1 MADTMNLS
9 VGTLFASAVLPRLPP
24 TGRHFIYFLVL
35 GMISN
40 HLVLSMPLA
49 QRQPIRAR
57 ELVVRVI
64 KVALPPLG
72 LVIAVLGSMLRS
84 LPSIL
89 DSSVNR
95 VIDYMVGGARSLS
108 GSGKLSMNGTTGA
121 VSVDP
126 G

>member
-9 VGTLFASAVLPRLPP
+9 VGTLFASAVLPRLLP

-35 GMISN
+35 GMIFYD
-40 HLVLSMPLA
+40 LVLSMPLA

-84 LPSIL
+84 LPSPS

-95 VIDYMVGGARSLS
+95 VTDYMAGGARSR
-108 GSGKLSMNGTTGA
+108 A
-121 VSVDP
+121 IA
-126 G
+126 

>member
-9 VGTLFASAVLPRLPP
+9 VGTLFASAVLPRLLL
-24 TGRHFIYFLVL
+24 TGRYFIYFLVL
-35 GMISN
+35 GMIFN
-40 HLVLSMPLA
+40 DLVLSMPLA

-57 ELVVRVI
+57 ELVVRLV

-95 VIDYMVGGARSLS
+95 VIDCMVGGARSLS
-108 GSGKLSMNGTTGA
+108 GSGKLSTNGTTGA
-121 VSVDP
+121 VSVEP

>member
-9 VGTLFASAVLPRLPP
+9 VGTLFASAVLPRLLP

-35 GMISN
+35 GMIFYD
-40 HLVLSMPLA
+40 LVLSMPLA

-57 ELVVRVI
+57 ELVVRLS

-84 LPSIL
+84 LPSPS

-95 VIDYMVGGARSLS
+95 VTDYMAGGVRSIS
-108 GSGKLSMNGTTGA
+108 GSGKLRMDGTTEA

-126 G
+126 S

>member
-9 VGTLFASAVLPRLPP
+9 VGTLFASAVLPRLLP

>member
-9 VGTLFASAVLPRLPP
+9 VGTLFASAVLPRLLL
-24 TGRHFIYFLVL
+24 TGRYFIYFLVL

-57 ELVVRVI
+57 ELVVRLV

-72 LVIAVLGSMLRS
+72 LVIAVLVSMLRS

-95 VIDYMVGGARSLS
+95 VIDYMAGGARSLS

>member
-1 MADTMNLS
+1 MANTMNLS

-35 GMISN
+35 GMIFYD
-40 HLVLSMPLA
+40 LVLSMPLA

-57 ELVVRVI
+57 ELVVRLS

-84 LPSIL
+84 LPSPS

-95 VIDYMVGGARSLS
+95 VTDYMAGGVRSIS
-108 GSGKLSMNGTTGA
+108 GSGKLRMDGTTEA

-126 G
+126 S

>member
-1 MADTMNLS
+1 MANTMNLS
-9 VGTLFASAVLPRLPP
+9 VGTLFASAVLPRLLP

-35 GMISN
+35 GMIFCD
-40 HLVLSMPLA
+40 LVLSMPLA

-57 ELVVRVI
+57 ELVVRLS

-84 LPSIL
+84 LPSPS

-95 VIDYMVGGARSLS
+95 VTDYMAGGVRSIS
-108 GSGKLSMNGTTGA
+108 GSGKLRMDGTTEA

-126 G
+126 S

>member
-1 MADTMNLS
+1 MANTMNLS
-9 VGTLFASAVLPRLPP
+9 VGTLFASAVLPRLLP

-35 GMISN
+35 GMIFYD
-40 HLVLSMPLA
+40 LVLSMPLA

-57 ELVVRVI
+57 ELVVRLS

-84 LPSIL
+84 LPSPS

-95 VIDYMVGGARSLS
+95 VTDYMAGGVRSIS
-108 GSGKLSMNGTTGA
+108 GSGKLRMDGTTEA

-126 G
+126 C